1 MQQRRKNTSGSHGP
15 ALDLDFKERL
25 GALRNLPEFFSLIWS
40 CNNWLAALN
49 ILLRVI
55 RASLPLA
62 MLYVGKL
69 IIDEIVRISVI
80 ASGPAVENPDMSIV
94 TIYVLIE
101 LGLAVFSDLLGR
113 GIALLDSLLGD
124 LVSHEISLRLMH
136 QSARLDLEC
145 FEDSDF
151 YDKLERARRQASS
164 RILLMSQVLAQLQDS
179 ITVFF
184 LAAAL
189 ITFNAWLLLLLAITL
204 IPAFLGETHFNSQS
218 YSLMYG
224 WTQERRELDYL
235 RFAGASDETA
245 KEVKIFGLSDFFG
258 SRYKKLAGE
267 YYRANRDLSARR
279 AAWGGLLS
287 MVGSLGYYTAYAV
300 IIYRTVYGEL
310 SLGDLTFL
318 SGSFLRLRS
327 LMEAILIRFSSIAD
341 SALYLR
347 DLFDFLEMEPR
358 IISIDNSLPFP
369 VTIRKGFTFENVGFR
384 YPQMKQW
391 VLRDVSFTLH
401 PGEKLALVG
410 ENGAGKTTLVKLLT
424 RLYDPVE
431 GRIMLDGHDLRK
443 YNLDGL
449 RDAVGV
455 IFQDYVKYHLTA
467 TENIAVG
474 LIDERNNETRIKE
487 AARQSL
493 ADKVIENLPNGYQQM
508 IGRWFKQGTN
518 LSGGEW
524 QKIAIARAYMRDAQL
539 LILDEPTASL
549 DARAENEVFRRFVE
563 LTFDK
568 GAVLIS
574 HRFSTV
580 RMADRIVVLHEG
592 KLLEHGTHD
601 ELLAVGG
608 DTANYFKCRPLD
620 IVDESMVIFY
630 TKTLRRILDVFLH
643 NP

>member
-25 GALRNLPEFFSLIWS
+25 GALRNLPEFFRLIWS

-568 GAVLIS
+568 CAVLIS

-608 DTANYFKCRPLD
+608 RYSELFQMQAAGYC
-620 IVDESMVIFY
+620 
-630 TKTLRRILDVFLH
+630 
-643 NP
+643 

>member
-1 MQQRRKNTSGSHGP
+1 
-15 ALDLDFKERL
+15 
-25 GALRNLPEFFSLIWS
+25 
-40 CNNWLAALN
+40 
-49 ILLRVI
+49 
-55 RASLPLA
+55 
-62 MLYVGKL
+62 
-69 IIDEIVRISVI
+69 
-80 ASGPAVENPDMSIV
+80 
-94 TIYVLIE
+94 
-101 LGLAVFSDLLGR
+101 
-113 GIALLDSLLGD
+113 
-124 LVSHEISLRLMH
+124 
-136 QSARLDLEC
+136 
-145 FEDSDF
+145 
-151 YDKLERARRQASS
+151 
-164 RILLMSQVLAQLQDS
+164 
-179 ITVFF
+179 
-184 LAAAL
+184 
-189 ITFNAWLLLLLAITL
+189 
-204 IPAFLGETHFNSQS
+204 
-218 YSLMYG
+218 
-224 WTQERRELDYL
+224 
-235 RFAGASDETA
+235 
-245 KEVKIFGLSDFFG
+245 
-258 SRYKKLAGE
+258 
-267 YYRANRDLSARR
+267 
-279 AAWGGLLS
+279 
-287 MVGSLGYYTAYAV
+287 
-300 IIYRTVYGEL
+300 
-310 SLGDLTFL
+310 
-318 SGSFLRLRS
+318 
-327 LMEAILIRFSSIAD
+327 MEAMLIRFSSIAD

-431 GRIMLDGHDLRK
+431 GRILLDGHDLRQ
-443 YNLDGL
+443 YSLDGL

-568 GAVLIS
+568 CAVLIS

-608 DTANYFKCRPLD
+608 RYSELFKMQAAGYC
-620 IVDESMVIFY
+620 
-630 TKTLRRILDVFLH
+630 
-643 NP
+643 

>member
-80 ASGPAVENPDMSIV
+80 ASEPAVENPEMSIV

-164 RILLMSQVLAQLQDS
+164 RILLMSQVLTQLQDS

-568 GAVLIS
+568 CAVLIS

-608 DTANYFKCRPLD
+608 RYSELFQMQAAGYC
-620 IVDESMVIFY
+620 
-630 TKTLRRILDVFLH
+630 
-643 NP
+643 

>member
-124 LVSHEISLRLMH
+124 LVSHEISLRLMY

-164 RILLMSQVLAQLQDS
+164 RILLMSQVLTQLQDS

-568 GAVLIS
+568 CAVLIS

-608 DTANYFKCRPLD
+608 RYRELFQMQAAGYC
-620 IVDESMVIFY
+620 
-630 TKTLRRILDVFLH
+630 
-643 NP
+643 

>member
-94 TIYVLIE
+94 TVYVMIE

-164 RILLMSQVLAQLQDS
+164 RILLMSQVLTQLQDS

-287 MVGSLGYYTAYAV
+287 MVGSFGYYTAYAV

-493 ADKVIENLPNGYQQM
+493 ADNVIENLPNGYQQM

-568 GAVLIS
+568 CAVLIS

-608 DTANYFKCRPLD
+608 RYSELFQMQAAGYC
-620 IVDESMVIFY
+620 
-630 TKTLRRILDVFLH
+630 
-643 NP
+643 

>member
-1 MQQRRKNTSGSHGP
+1 MPQHRKNTSGSHGP

-40 CNNWLAALN
+40 CNNWLVSLN

-267 YYRANRDLSARR
+267 YYRANRDLSTRR

-474 LIDERNNETRIKE
+474 LIDERKNEARIKE

-549 DARAENEVFRRFVE
+549 DARAENEAFRRFVE

-568 GAVLIS
+568 CAVLIS

-608 DTANYFKCRPLD
+608 RYSELFQMQAAGYC
-620 IVDESMVIFY
+620 
-630 TKTLRRILDVFLH
+630 
-643 NP
+643 

>member
-25 GALRNLPEFFSLIWS
+25 GAFRNLPEFFSLIWS

-164 RILLMSQVLAQLQDS
+164 RILLLSQVLTQLQDS

-518 LSGGEW
+518 LSGGAW

-568 GAVLIS
+568 CAVLIS

-608 DTANYFKCRPLD
+608 RYSELFQMQAAGYC
-620 IVDESMVIFY
+620 
-630 TKTLRRILDVFLH
+630 
-643 NP
+643 

>member
-1 MQQRRKNTSGSHGP
+1 MNQRRKNTSGTHKVP
-15 ALDLDFKERL
+15 PDLDFRDRL
-25 GALRNLPEFFSLIWS
+25 GALRNLPEFFRLIWS
-40 CNNWLAALN
+40 CNSLLAAFN

-55 RASLPLA
+55 RASLPLT

-69 IIDEIVRISVI
+69 IIDEIVFISVT
-80 ASGPAVENPDMSIV
+80 AGGSAVENPDMSIL
-94 TIYVLIE
+94 TTFVLIE

-113 GIALLDSLLGD
+113 GIALVDSLLGD

-136 QSARLDLEC
+136 QSARIDLEC
-145 FEDSDF
+145 FEDSEF

-164 RILLMSQVLAQLQDS
+164 RILLMSQALTQLQDS

-189 ITFNAWLLLLLAITL
+189 ITFNPWLLLLLAITL

-258 SRYKKLAGE
+258 QRYQKLAGE
-267 YYRANRDLSARR
+267 YYQVNRNLSVRR

-287 MVGSLGYYTAYAV
+287 MLGSLGYYTAYAV

-358 IISIDNSLPFP
+358 IRSKDESLPFP
-369 VTIRKGFTFENVGFR
+369 ETIHDGFTFENVSFR
-384 YPQMKQW
+384 YPQMEKW
-391 VLRDVSFTLH
+391 VLRDVSFILQ

-431 GRIMLDGHDLRK
+431 GRILLDGHDLRD

-467 TENIAVG
+467 SENIAVG
-474 LIDERNNETRIKE
+474 RIDDRNNSNRIKE
-487 AARQSL
+487 AAQRSL
-493 ADKVIENLPNGYQQM
+493 ADKVIDKLPEGYQQM

-539 LILDEPTASL
+539 LMLDAPTATL
-549 DARAENEVFRRFVE
+549 DARAENDVFLPFVK
-563 LTFDK
+563 LTGDECA
-568 GAVLIS
+568 GLIS

-592 KLLEHGTHD
+592 KLLEHGTHE
-601 ELLAVGG
+601 ELLAAGG
-608 DTANYFKCRPLD
+608 QYSELFQLQASGYR
-620 IVDESMVIFY
+620 
-630 TKTLRRILDVFLH
+630 
-643 NP
+643 

>member
-164 RILLMSQVLAQLQDS
+164 RILLMSQVLTQLQDS

-267 YYRANRDLSARR
+267 YYRANRDLSTRR

-310 SLGDLTFL
+310 SLGDLTFI

-391 VLRDVSFTLH
+391 VLRGVSFTLH

-568 GAVLIS
+568 CAVLIS

-608 DTANYFKCRPLD
+608 RYSELFQMQAAGYC
-620 IVDESMVIFY
+620 
-630 TKTLRRILDVFLH
+630 
-643 NP
+643 

>member
-80 ASGPAVENPDMSIV
+80 ASGSAVENPDMSIV

-568 GAVLIS
+568 CAVLIS

-608 DTANYFKCRPLD
+608 RYSELFQMQAAGYC
-620 IVDESMVIFY
+620 
-630 TKTLRRILDVFLH
+630 
-643 NP
+643 

>member
-1 MQQRRKNTSGSHGP
+1 MQQRLKSTSGAQGTAP
-15 ALDLDFKERL
+15 DLDLKERL
-25 GALRNLPEFFSLIWS
+25 GALSNLPEFFRLIWS
-40 CNNWLAALN
+40 CDHLLAVLN

-55 RASLPLA
+55 RASLPVM

-69 IIDEIVRISVI
+69 IIDEIVQISVT
-80 ASGPAVENPDMSIV
+80 ASSPTVENQEMSILM
-94 TIYVLIE
+94 TLVLVE
-101 LGLAVFSDLLGR
+101 LGLAVLSDLLGR
-113 GIALLDSLLGD
+113 GIALVDSLLGD
-124 LVSHEISLRLMH
+124 LVSHEISLRLMK

-145 FEDSDF
+145 FEDAEF

-164 RILLMSQVLAQLQDS
+164 RILLMSQALTQLQDA

-204 IPAFLGETHFNSQS
+204 IPSFLGETHFNSQS

-235 RFAGASDETA
+235 RFAGASEETA

-267 YYRANRDLSARR
+267 YYHANKNLSIRR

-287 MVGSLGYYTAYAV
+287 ILGSLGFYIAYVV
-300 IIYRTVYGEL
+300 IIFRTVNGEL
-310 SLGDLTFL
+310 SLGDLIFL

-327 LMEAILIRFSSIAD
+327 LIESILIRFSNIAD
-341 SALYLR
+341 SALNLK
-347 DLFDFLEMEPR
+347 DLFAFLEMEPN
-358 IISIDNSLPFP
+358 ISSKKNALPFP
-369 VTIRKGFTFENVGFR
+369 ENIRQGFIFEQVSFR
-384 YPQMKQW
+384 YPQTEQW
-391 VLRDVSFTLH
+391 VLRNISFTLH

-424 RLYDPVE
+424 RLYDPDE
-431 GRIMLDGHDLRK
+431 GRILLEGHDLRD
-443 YNLDGL
+443 YGLDGL
-449 RDAVGV
+449 RDAAGV

-467 TENIAVG
+467 SENIAVG
-474 LIDERNNETRIKE
+474 RIDERKNEARIVE
-487 AARQSL
+487 AAKRSL
-493 ADKVIENLPNGYQQM
+493 ADTVIDKLPDGYQQM
-508 IGRWFKQGTN
+508 IGRWFKHGTN

-539 LILDEPTASL
+539 LILDEPTAAL
-549 DARAENEVFRRFVE
+549 DARAEHEVFRRFVE
-563 LTFDK
+563 LTYDK
-568 GAVLIS
+568 CAVLIS

-592 KLLEHGTHD
+592 KLLEHGTHE
-601 ELLAVGG
+601 ELLAAKGQYSELFQLQAAG
-608 DTANYFKCRPLD
+608 YR
-620 IVDESMVIFY
+620 
-630 TKTLRRILDVFLH
+630 
-643 NP
+643 

>member
-1 MQQRRKNTSGSHGP
+1 MQQHRKNVSGSHGS

-40 CNNWLAALN
+40 CNNWLGALN

-164 RILLMSQVLAQLQDS
+164 RILLMSQVLTQLQDS

-267 YYRANRDLSARR
+267 YYRANRDLSTRR

-287 MVGSLGYYTAYAV
+287 MVGSFGYYTAYAV

-568 GAVLIS
+568 CAVLIS

-592 KLLEHGTHD
+592 QLLEHGTHD

-608 DTANYFKCRPLD
+608 RYSELFQMQAAGYR
-620 IVDESMVIFY
+620 
-630 TKTLRRILDVFLH
+630 
-643 NP
+643 

>member
-204 IPAFLGETHFNSQS
+204 FPAFLGETHFNSQS

-267 YYRANRDLSARR
+267 YYRANRDLSTCR

-287 MVGSLGYYTAYAV
+287 MVGSFGYYTAYAV

-568 GAVLIS
+568 CAVLIS

-592 KLLEHGTHD
+592 QLLEHGTHD

-608 DTANYFKCRPLD
+608 RYSELFQMQAAGYC
-620 IVDESMVIFY
+620 
-630 TKTLRRILDVFLH
+630 
-643 NP
+643 

>member
-1 MQQRRKNTSGSHGP
+1 MQQRRKNTSGSHGS

-287 MVGSLGYYTAYAV
+287 MIGSLGYYTAYAV

-568 GAVLIS
+568 CAVLIS

-608 DTANYFKCRPLD
+608 RYSELFQMQAAGYC
-620 IVDESMVIFY
+620 
-630 TKTLRRILDVFLH
+630 
-643 NP
+643 

>member
-1 MQQRRKNTSGSHGP
+1 MEQRRKSTSGAHGT
-15 ALDLDFKERL
+15 ARDLDFKERL
-25 GALRNLPEFFSLIWS
+25 GALNNLPEFFGLIWS
-40 CNNWLAALN
+40 CDHWLAVLN

-55 RASLPLA
+55 RASLPLM

-69 IIDEIVRISVI
+69 IIDEIVRISV
-80 ASGPAVENPDMSIV
+80 SVSSPAVENQEMSILL
-94 TIYVLIE
+94 TLVLVE
-101 LGLAVFSDLLGR
+101 LGLAVLSDLLGR
-113 GIALLDSLLGD
+113 GIALVESLLGD
-124 LVSHEISLRLMH
+124 LVSHEISLRLMK

-145 FEDSDF
+145 FEDAEF

-164 RILLMSQVLAQLQDS
+164 RILLMSQALTQLQDA

-235 RFAGASDETA
+235 RFAGASEETA

-267 YYRANRDLSARR
+267 YYHANKNLSVRR

-287 MVGSLGYYTAYAV
+287 ILGSIGYYTAYVV
-300 IIYRTVYGEL
+300 IIFRTVNGEL
-310 SLGDLTFL
+310 SLGDLIFL

-327 LMEAILIRFSSIAD
+327 LMESILIRFSSIAD
-341 SALYLR
+341 SALYLK
-347 DLFDFLEMEPR
+347 DLFDFLEMEPN
-358 IISIDNSLPFP
+358 ISSKKNALPFP
-369 VTIRKGFTFENVGFR
+369 ETIREGFTFEQVSFR
-384 YPQMKQW
+384 YPQTEQW
-391 VLRDVSFTLH
+391 VLRDISFTLH

-424 RLYDPVE
+424 RLYDPDE
-431 GRIMLDGHDLRK
+431 GRILLEGHDLRD
-443 YNLDGL
+443 YDLDGL
-449 RDAVGV
+449 RDAAGV
-455 IFQDYVKYHLTA
+455 IFQDYVKYHLTVA
-467 TENIAVG
+467 ENIAVG
-474 LIDERNNETRIKE
+474 RIDERNNEARIVE
-487 AARQSL
+487 AAQRSL
-493 ADKVIENLPNGYQQM
+493 ADTVIDKLPDGYQQM

-539 LILDEPTASL
+539 LILDEPTAAL
-549 DARAENEVFRRFVE
+549 DARAEHEVFRRFVE
-563 LTFDK
+563 LTYDK
-568 GAVLIS
+568 CAVLIS

-592 KLLEHGTHD
+592 KLLEHGTHE
-601 ELLAVGG
+601 ELLAAKGQYSELFQLQAAG
-608 DTANYFKCRPLD
+608 YR
-620 IVDESMVIFY
+620 
-630 TKTLRRILDVFLH
+630 
-643 NP
+643 

>member
-164 RILLMSQVLAQLQDS
+164 RILLMSQVLTQLQDS

-279 AAWGGLLS
+279 AVWGGLLS

-384 YPQMKQW
+384 YQQMKQW

-524 QKIAIARAYMRDAQL
+524 LKIAIARAYMRDAQL

-568 GAVLIS
+568 CAVLIS

-608 DTANYFKCRPLD
+608 RYSELFQMQAAGYC
-620 IVDESMVIFY
+620 
-630 TKTLRRILDVFLH
+630 
-643 NP
+643 

>member
-1 MQQRRKNTSGSHGP
+1 
-15 ALDLDFKERL
+15 
-25 GALRNLPEFFSLIWS
+25 
-40 CNNWLAALN
+40 
-49 ILLRVI
+49 
-55 RASLPLA
+55 
-62 MLYVGKL
+62 
-69 IIDEIVRISVI
+69 
-80 ASGPAVENPDMSIV
+80 
-94 TIYVLIE
+94 
-101 LGLAVFSDLLGR
+101 
-113 GIALLDSLLGD
+113 
-124 LVSHEISLRLMH
+124 
-136 QSARLDLEC
+136 
-145 FEDSDF
+145 
-151 YDKLERARRQASS
+151 
-164 RILLMSQVLAQLQDS
+164 
-179 ITVFF
+179 
-184 LAAAL
+184 
-189 ITFNAWLLLLLAITL
+189 
-204 IPAFLGETHFNSQS
+204 
-218 YSLMYG
+218 
-224 WTQERRELDYL
+224 
-235 RFAGASDETA
+235 
-245 KEVKIFGLSDFFG
+245 
-258 SRYKKLAGE
+258 
-267 YYRANRDLSARR
+267 
-279 AAWGGLLS
+279 
-287 MVGSLGYYTAYAV
+287 
-300 IIYRTVYGEL
+300 
-310 SLGDLTFL
+310 
-318 SGSFLRLRS
+318 
-327 LMEAILIRFSSIAD
+327 
-341 SALYLR
+341 
-347 DLFDFLEMEPR
+347 
-358 IISIDNSLPFP
+358 
-369 VTIRKGFTFENVGFR
+369 VGFR

-568 GAVLIS
+568 CAVLIS

-592 KLLEHGTHD
+592 KLLEQGTHD

-608 DTANYFKCRPLD
+608 RYSELFQMQAAGYC
-620 IVDESMVIFY
+620 
-630 TKTLRRILDVFLH
+630 
-643 NP
+643 

>member
-40 CNNWLAALN
+40 CNNWLAVLN

-164 RILLMSQVLAQLQDS
+164 RILLMSQVLTQLQDS

-424 RLYDPVE
+424 RLYDPAE

-568 GAVLIS
+568 CAVLIS

-608 DTANYFKCRPLD
+608 RYSELFQMQAAGYC
-620 IVDESMVIFY
+620 
-630 TKTLRRILDVFLH
+630 
-643 NP
+643 

>member
-80 ASGPAVENPDMSIV
+80 ASEPAVENPEMSIV

-164 RILLMSQVLAQLQDS
+164 RILLMSQVLTQLQDS

-204 IPAFLGETHFNSQS
+204 IPSFLGETHFNSQS

-279 AAWGGLLS
+279 AVWGGLLS
-287 MVGSLGYYTAYAV
+287 MVGSLGYYAAYAV

-327 LMEAILIRFSSIAD
+327 LMESILIRFSSIAD

-391 VLRDVSFTLH
+391 VLRNVSFTLH

-568 GAVLIS
+568 CAVLIS

-608 DTANYFKCRPLD
+608 RYSELFQMQAAGYC
-620 IVDESMVIFY
+620 
-630 TKTLRRILDVFLH
+630 
-643 NP
+643 

>member
-1 MQQRRKNTSGSHGP
+1 MQQLRKNTSGSHGP

-164 RILLMSQVLAQLQDS
+164 RILLMSQVLTQLQDS

-267 YYRANRDLSARR
+267 YYRANSDLSARR

-539 LILDEPTASL
+539 LILDEPTAFL

-568 GAVLIS
+568 CAVLIS

-608 DTANYFKCRPLD
+608 RYSELFQMQAAGYC
-620 IVDESMVIFY
+620 
-630 TKTLRRILDVFLH
+630 
-643 NP
+643 

>member
-164 RILLMSQVLAQLQDS
+164 RILLMSQVLTQLQDS

-341 SALYLR
+341 GALYLR

-568 GAVLIS
+568 CAVLIS

-608 DTANYFKCRPLD
+608 RYSELFQMQAAGYC
-620 IVDESMVIFY
+620 
-630 TKTLRRILDVFLH
+630 
-643 NP
+643 

>member
-164 RILLMSQVLAQLQDS
+164 RILLMSQVLTQLQDS

-474 LIDERNNETRIKE
+474 LIDERNNETRIKK

-568 GAVLIS
+568 CAVLIS

-608 DTANYFKCRPLD
+608 RYSELFQMQAAGYC
-620 IVDESMVIFY
+620 
-630 TKTLRRILDVFLH
+630 
-643 NP
+643 

>member
-164 RILLMSQVLAQLQDS
+164 RILLMSQVLTQLQDS

-189 ITFNAWLLLLLAITL
+189 ITFNAWLLILLAITL

-267 YYRANRDLSARR
+267 YYRANRDLSTRR

-287 MVGSLGYYTAYAV
+287 MVGSFGYYTAYAV

-568 GAVLIS
+568 CAVLIS

-608 DTANYFKCRPLD
+608 RYSELFQMQAAGYC
-620 IVDESMVIFY
+620 
-630 TKTLRRILDVFLH
+630 
-643 NP
+643 

>member
-318 SGSFLRLRS
+318 SGSLLRLRS

-549 DARAENEVFRRFVE
+549 DAKAENEVFRRFVE

-568 GAVLIS
+568 CAVLIS

-608 DTANYFKCRPLD
+608 RYSELFQMQAAGYC
-620 IVDESMVIFY
+620 
-630 TKTLRRILDVFLH
+630 
-643 NP
+643 

>member
-1 MQQRRKNTSGSHGP
+1 MQQSRKNTSGPHGP

-164 RILLMSQVLAQLQDS
+164 RILLMSQVLTQLQDS

-568 GAVLIS
+568 CAVLIS

-608 DTANYFKCRPLD
+608 RYSELFQMQAAGYC
-620 IVDESMVIFY
+620 
-630 TKTLRRILDVFLH
+630 
-643 NP
+643 

>member
-164 RILLMSQVLAQLQDS
+164 RILLMSQVLTQLQDS

-267 YYRANRDLSARR
+267 YYRANRDLSTRR

-287 MVGSLGYYTAYAV
+287 MVGSFGYYTAYAV

-568 GAVLIS
+568 CAVLIS

-608 DTANYFKCRPLD
+608 RYSELFQMQAAGYC
-620 IVDESMVIFY
+620 
-630 TKTLRRILDVFLH
+630 
-643 NP
+643 

>member
-443 YNLDGL
+443 YSLDGL

-474 LIDERNNETRIKE
+474 LIDERNNETIIKE

-568 GAVLIS
+568 CAVLIS

-608 DTANYFKCRPLD
+608 RYSELFQMQAAGYC
-620 IVDESMVIFY
+620 
-630 TKTLRRILDVFLH
+630 
-643 NP
+643 

>member
-40 CNNWLAALN
+40 CNNWLAVLN

-164 RILLMSQVLAQLQDS
+164 RILLMSQVLTQLQDS

-267 YYRANRDLSARR
+267 YYRANRDLSVRR

-341 SALYLR
+341 GALYLR

-568 GAVLIS
+568 CAVLIS

-608 DTANYFKCRPLD
+608 RYSELFQMQAAGYC
-620 IVDESMVIFY
+620 
-630 TKTLRRILDVFLH
+630 
-643 NP
+643 

>member
-267 YYRANRDLSARR
+267 YYRVNRDLSARR
-279 AAWGGLLS
+279 AMWGGLLS
-287 MVGSLGYYTAYAV
+287 MVGSVGYYTAYAV

-568 GAVLIS
+568 CAVLIS

-608 DTANYFKCRPLD
+608 RYSELFQMQAAGYC
-620 IVDESMVIFY
+620 
-630 TKTLRRILDVFLH
+630 
-643 NP
+643 

>member
-474 LIDERNNETRIKE
+474 MIDERNNETRIKE

-568 GAVLIS
+568 CAVLIS

-608 DTANYFKCRPLD
+608 RYSELFQMQAAGYC
-620 IVDESMVIFY
+620 
-630 TKTLRRILDVFLH
+630 
-643 NP
+643 

>member
-267 YYRANRDLSARR
+267 YYRANRDLSTRR

-474 LIDERNNETRIKE
+474 LIDERNNETRVKE

-568 GAVLIS
+568 CAVLIS

-608 DTANYFKCRPLD
+608 RYSELFQMQAAGYC
-620 IVDESMVIFY
+620 
-630 TKTLRRILDVFLH
+630 
-643 NP
+643 

>member
-94 TIYVLIE
+94 TVYVFIE

-568 GAVLIS
+568 CAVLIS

-608 DTANYFKCRPLD
+608 RYSELFQMQAAGYC
-620 IVDESMVIFY
+620 
-630 TKTLRRILDVFLH
+630 
-643 NP
+643 

>member
-1 MQQRRKNTSGSHGP
+1 MQQRRKNTSGSHVP

-568 GAVLIS
+568 CAVLIS

-608 DTANYFKCRPLD
+608 RYSELFQMQAAGYC
-620 IVDESMVIFY
+620 
-630 TKTLRRILDVFLH
+630 
-643 NP
+643 

>member
-391 VLRDVSFTLH
+391 VLRNVSFTLD

-568 GAVLIS
+568 CAVLIS

-608 DTANYFKCRPLD
+608 RYSELFQMQAAGYC
-620 IVDESMVIFY
+620 
-630 TKTLRRILDVFLH
+630 
-643 NP
+643 